1 MAILGRPLLLEQYR
15 RCDDPDARV
24 SSGHL
29 ARVSA
34 GAVVDYPHGIK
45 VETLVLA
52 AHGDSVLLQTWA
64 ARSISSCTAPA
75 RPPSLSL
82 LPPCYH
88 AEREDQWG
96 RKKKEQRYM
105 DSRSTTLLRR
115 EQDKMAAALDRC
127 FRDDDDGEEGER
139 AAMEAQLCLLPRRTH
154 FNAFSHDERTAA
166 SQRQWR
172 REDDTLGAPKK
183 PSSSGLTPMASPE
196 EALAS
201 TLHEMP
207 DLARDDMLQRAYNI
221 LGPGEEWLKFR
232 SLYLAL
238 PIDLRK
244 D

>member
-1 MAILGRPLLLEQYR
+1 
-15 RCDDPDARV
+15 
-24 SSGHL
+24 
-29 ARVSA
+29 
-34 GAVVDYPHGIK
+34 
-45 VETLVLA
+45 
-52 AHGDSVLLQTWA
+52 
-64 ARSISSCTAPA
+64 
-75 RPPSLSL
+75 
-82 LPPCYH
+82 
-88 AEREDQWG
+88 
-96 RKKKEQRYM
+96 
-105 DSRSTTLLRR
+105 
-115 EQDKMAAALDRC
+115 MAAALDRC

-244 D
+244 DYCFFMEKLCCRSNM